1 MLNLDALAALCR
13 QYGAGFAAD
22 EPLSAHTTFRVG
34 GNCRAFI
41 TLKDREGAAAVV
53 QYLRQN
59 AVPFRLIGRGSN
71 LLVPDAGY
79 PGVVLV
85 QGGQLAEVSEPAE
98 PDSEVIVC
106 GAGAS
111 LKNLCLAALSR
122 GLTGLEF
129 AYGIPGSVGG
139 AVYMNAGAYDGEM
152 SQVLQSVTVLNENGG
167 TEVLPAEALSLSYR
181 HSIFTERK
189 NALILEAAVR
199 LKKGDPAAIRARMQE
214 LLSRRQEKQPLEY
227 PSAGSTF
234 KRPAGSYA
242 SLLIDQCGLKG
253 YRVGGAQVSEKHAGF
268 VINRGGATYADIMA
282 VCRHVQE
289 TVRTQTGYQL
299 ELEPEIL
306 DIPHSTAGGIQ

>member
-1 MLNLDALAALCR
+1 MNVTEGVNMMLNLDALAALCR
-13 QYGAGFAAD
+13 QYGAEFAAD
-22 EPLSAHTTFRVG
+22 EPMSAHTTFRVG

-41 TLKDREGAAAVV
+41 TLKDAQAAAAVIGF
-53 QYLRQN
+53 LRDGKT
-59 AVPFRLIGRGSN
+59 PFRLIGRGSN
-71 LLVPDAGY
+71 LLVRDTGY

-85 QGGQLAEVSEPAE
+85 LGGALAEVEEPGT
-98 PDSEVIVC
+98 PDSETVVC

-111 LKNLCLAALSR
+111 LKNLCLAAQSR

-129 AYGIPGSVGG
+129 AYGIPGTVGG

-152 SQVLQSVTVLNENGG
+152 SQVLESVTVLDENG
-167 TEVLPAEALSLSYR
+167 EQQELPASALSLSYR
-181 HSIFTERK
+181 HSIFMEQPQT
-189 NALILEAAVR
+189 ILKAAVK

-214 LLSRRQEKQPLEY
+214 LLARRQEKQPLEY

-268 VINRGGATYADIMA
+268 VINRGSATYADIMA

-289 TVRTQTGYQL
+289 TVKAQTGYHL
-299 ELEPEIL
+299 ELEPETL
-306 DIPHSTAGGIQ
+306 

>member
-1 MLNLDALAALCR
+1 MLNLDALAAQCR
-13 QYGAGFAAD
+13 QYNADFAAD
-22 EPLSAHTTFRVG
+22 EPLSRHTTFRVG
-34 GNCRAFI
+34 GNCRAFL
-41 TLKDREGAAAVV
+41 TVKDSGSAERIL

-71 LLVPDAGY
+71 LLVPDTGY

-85 QGGQLAEVSEPAE
+85 LGGQLAEVSEPSEA
-98 PDSEVIVC
+98 DSEVIVC

-129 AYGIPGSVGG
+129 AYGIPGTVGG

-152 SQVLQSVTVLNENGG
+152 SQVLESVTVLNGDGSRE
-167 TEVLPAEALSLSYR
+167 TLPAEALSLSYR
-181 HSIFTERK
+181 HSIFMERK
-189 NALILEAAVR
+189 DALILEAAVR

-214 LLSRRQEKQPLEY
+214 LLARRQEKQPLEY

-268 VINRGGATYADIMA
+268 VVNRGGATYADIMA

-289 TVRTQTGYQL
+289 TVRSQTGYEL

-306 DIPHSTAGGIQ
+306 

>member
-1 MLNLDALAALCR
+1 MLNLDALAAQCR
-13 QYGAGFAAD
+13 QYNADFAAD
-22 EPLSAHTTFRVG
+22 EPLSRHTTFRVG
-34 GNCRAFI
+34 GNCRAFL
-41 TLKDREGAAAVV
+41 TVKDSGSAERIL

-71 LLVPDAGY
+71 LLVPDTGY

-85 QGGQLAEVSEPAE
+85 LGGQLAEVSEPSEA
-98 PDSEVIVC
+98 DSEVIVC

-129 AYGIPGSVGG
+129 AYGIPGTVGG

-152 SQVLQSVTVLNENGG
+152 SQVLESVTVLNGDGSRE
-167 TEVLPAEALSLSYR
+167 TLPAEALSLSYR
-181 HSIFTERK
+181 HSIFMERK
-189 NALILEAAVR
+189 DALILEAAVR

-214 LLSRRQEKQPLEY
+214 LLARRQEKQPIEY

-268 VINRGGATYADIMA
+268 VVNRGGATYADIMA

-289 TVRTQTGYQL
+289 TVRAQTGYEL

-306 DIPHSTAGGIQ
+306 